1 MAQQNRSKEIWLIP
15 KRVNLHQTICLI
27 DGIIER
33 NYDGTSWNPN
43 KQNNLGVNLKKWGAT
58 RDGKNIS
65 PQAIRTLMASIPQ
78 YLGFAYINNNTTP
91 NTICLTEIGYDLWN
105 YHKDKLVK
113 VPNLNDGKDKII
125 TSSKLVLKQMEKL
138 QITNPVIL
146 KDCEN
151 ILVFP
156 FRMTLKLLLKLDYLD
171 VEELAYFVFKIRDES
186 EFDLA
191 AKEIQNFRK
200 LQEEE
205 RISIIDE
212 FKKTH
217 IGNITL
223 VQAASSKYYQSL
235 CCLTGII
242 DNVKIKP
249 SNFSSTL
256 SGIKIKEEYK
266 QYVSSVIT
274 KYQGVQPYDFKNNLS
289 LWIEYI
295 GNPKRMIPPFD
306 VEFKNENEDS
316 IFITIKK
323 NDVPLDCDVL
333 EKNSCMY
340 FPMFINEEYELEIS
354 NIEDGQLLCK
364 EKILPNYDNN
374 SFSIKFRE
382 KEHYLKQESLE
393 DLCKEVMI
401 HSNANN
407 FDGKMANYLKVINKI
422 TGVNKLEDKSLRG
435 AYYENLFYKILN
447 SLKDSNKIDD
457 VIWNG
462 KIGKYGLPVQA
473 PGGKTGTPDIIFSIN
488 GVDYVLEL
496 TTIKSKAMQFSSE
509 CSSVPDH
516 IRLYAQTTKNK
527 VVGIFVA
534 PIIHE
539 RNTHTMKSVL
549 EKSNIEMLC
558 IEDKNFLKLLKSD
571 NIQQE
576 IINKLNN

>member
-15 KRVNLHQTICLI
+15 KRANLHQTICLI

-78 YLGFAYINNNTTP
+78 YLGFAYINSNTTP

-249 SNFSSTL
+249 SNLSSTL

-354 NIEDGQLLCK
+354 NIEDGQLLGK

-401 HSNANN
+401 HSNSNN

-496 TTIKSKAMQFSSE
+496 TTIKSKAMQFSAE

-539 RNTHTMKSVL
+539 RNTNTMKSVL
-549 EKSNIEMLC
+549 EKSNIEILC

>member
-91 NTICLTEIGYDLWN
+91 NTICLTETGYDLWN

-113 VPNLNDGKDKII
+113 IPNLNDGKDKII

-186 EFDLA
+186 EFDLVS
-191 AKEIQNFRK
+191 KEIQNFRK
-200 LQEEE
+200 MPEKE
-205 RISIIDE
+205 RISIIEE

-242 DNVKIKP
+242 DVVRIKP
-249 SNFSSTL
+249 SNFSNTL
-256 SGIKIKEEYK
+256 SSIKIKEEFK
-266 QYVSSVIT
+266 EYVSNIID
-274 KYQGVQPYDFKNNLS
+274 KYKDIRPYDFKSDLS

-306 VEFKNENEDS
+306 VEFKNTNEDA

-323 NDVPLDCDVL
+323 DDVPIDCDVL

-340 FPMFINEEYELEIS
+340 IPMFVNEEYDIEIS
-354 NIEDGQLLCK
+354 NIENGQLIYQ
-364 EKILPNYDNN
+364 EKVLPNYDNN
-374 SFSIKFRE
+374 SFLIKLQD
-382 KEHYLKQESLE
+382 KEHPVKKESLE
-393 DLCKEVMI
+393 DLFKEVII
-401 HSNANN
+401 HSKANN

-422 TGVNKLEDKSLRG
+422 TGINKLEDKSLRG
-435 AYYENLFYKILN
+435 AYYENLFYKIL
-447 SLKDSNKIDD
+447 SILKDNNKIDD

-462 KIGKYGLPVQA
+462 KISKYGLPVQA
-473 PGGKTGTPDIIFSIN
+473 PGGKTGTPDIVFSIN
-488 GVDYVLEL
+488 DVDYVLEL
-496 TTIKSKAMQFSSE
+496 TTIKSKAMQFSAE

-527 VVGIFVA
+527 VIGIFVA

-539 RNTHTMKSVL
+539 RNTNTMKSVL
-549 EKSNIEMLC
+549 EKSNIKLLC
-558 IEDKNFLKLLKSD
+558 IEDKDFLELLKSN
-571 NIQQE
+571 NIQE
-576 IINKLNN
+576 AINNELNN

>member
-15 KRVNLHQTICLI
+15 KRVNLHQAICLI

-58 RDGKNIS
+58 RNGKNIS

-91 NTICLTEIGYDLWN
+91 NTICLTETGYDLWN
-105 YHKDKLVK
+105 YHKDSLVK
-113 VPNLNDGKDKII
+113 IPNLNDGKDKII
-125 TSSKLVLKQMEKL
+125 NSSELVLKQMEKL

-171 VEELAYFVFKIRDES
+171 IEELAYFVFKIRDES
-186 EFDLA
+186 EFNLVT
-191 AKEIQNFRK
+191 KEIKNFRK

-212 FKKTH
+212 FKNTH

-223 VQAASSKYYQSL
+223 VKAASSKYYQTL

-242 DNVKIKP
+242 DDVRIKP
-249 SNFSSTL
+249 SNLSNTL
-256 SGIKIKEEYK
+256 SSIKIKDEFK
-266 QYVSSVIT
+266 KYVNDVLI
-274 KYQGVQPYDFKNNLS
+274 KYQGIQPYDFKNNLS

-306 VEFKNENEDS
+306 VEFLNKNDDS

-323 NDVPLDCDVL
+323 DSVPIDCDVL
-333 EKNSCMY
+333 EKDSCMY
-340 FPMFINEEYELEIS
+340 VPMFINEEYEIEIS
-354 NIEDGQLLCK
+354 NIEDGQLFYK

-374 SFSIKFRE
+374 SFLIKSHIKKNFP
-382 KEHYLKQESLE
+382 KYESLD
-393 DLCKEVMI
+393 DLFEEVMV
-401 HSNANN
+401 HSKANN

-422 TGVNKLEDKSLRG
+422 TGINKLEDKSLRG

-447 SLKDSNKIDD
+447 ILKDNNKIDD

-462 KIGKYGLPVQA
+462 KISKYGLPVQA
-473 PGGKTGTPDIIFSIN
+473 PGGKTGTSDIIFSIN
-488 GVDYVLEL
+488 DIDYVLEL
-496 TTIKSKAMQFSSE
+496 TTIKSKAMQFSAE

-516 IRLYAQTTKNK
+516 IRLYSQISKNK

-539 RNTHTMKSVL
+539 RNTNTMKSVL
-549 EKSNIEMLC
+549 EKSNIEILC
-558 IEDKNFLKLLKSD
+558 IEDKNFLELLKSN
-571 NIQQE
+571 NIQQA
-576 IINKLNN
+576 IKNILNN

>member
-78 YLGFAYINNNTTP
+78 YLGFAYINSNTTP

-249 SNFSSTL
+249 SNLSSTL

-354 NIEDGQLLCK
+354 NIEDGQLLGK

-496 TTIKSKAMQFSSE
+496 TTIKSKAVQFSAE

-539 RNTHTMKSVL
+539 RNTNTMKSVL
-549 EKSNIEMLC
+549 EKSNIEILC

>member
-447 SLKDSNKIDD
+447 SLKDSNKIGD

-462 KIGKYGLPVQA
+462 KIGKYGLPIQA

-539 RNTHTMKSVL
+539 RNTNTMKSVL

>member
-539 RNTHTMKSVL
+539 RNTNTMKSVL

>member
-15 KRVNLHQTICLI
+15 KRANLHQTICLI

-78 YLGFAYINNNTTP
+78 YLGFAYINSNTTP

-249 SNFSSTL
+249 SNLSSTL

-354 NIEDGQLLCK
+354 NIEDGQLLGK

-496 TTIKSKAMQFSSE
+496 TTIKSKAVQFSAE

-539 RNTHTMKSVL
+539 RNTNTMKSVL
-549 EKSNIEMLC
+549 EKSNIEILC

>member
-266 QYVSSVIT
+266 QYVSNVIT

-539 RNTHTMKSVL
+539 RNTNTMKSVL

>member
-78 YLGFAYINNNTTP
+78 YLGFAYINSNTTP
-91 NTICLTEIGYDLWN
+91 NTICLTETGYDLWK
-105 YHKDKLVK
+105 YHKDNLVK
-113 VPNLNDGKDKII
+113 IPNLNDGKDKII
-125 TSSKLVLKQMEKL
+125 TSSELVLKQMEKL

-186 EFDLA
+186 EFKLVTR
-191 AKEIQNFRK
+191 EIQNFRK

-242 DNVKIKP
+242 DDVRIKP
-249 SNFSSTL
+249 SNLSNTL
-256 SGIKIKEEYK
+256 SSIKIKDEFK
-266 QYVSSVIT
+266 DYVNDIIT
-274 KYQGVQPYDFKNNLS
+274 KYQDIQPYDFKNNLS

-295 GNPKRMIPPFD
+295 GNPRRMIPPFD
-306 VEFKNENEDS
+306 VEFKNDNEDS

-323 NDVPLDCDVL
+323 EDIPLDCDVL
-333 EKNSCMY
+333 EKGSCMY
-340 FPMFINEEYELEIS
+340 VPMFINEEYDIEIS
-354 NIEDGQLLCK
+354 NIDDGQLLYK

-374 SFSIKFRE
+374 SYSIKTYA
-382 KEHYLKQESLE
+382 KENHLKQESLE
-393 DLCKEVMI
+393 DLFDEVMV
-401 HSNANN
+401 HSKANN

-447 SLKDSNKIDD
+447 NLKDSNKIDD

-462 KIGKYGLPVQA
+462 KISKYGLPVQA
-473 PGGKTGTPDIIFSIN
+473 PGGKTGTSDIIFSIN
-488 GVDYVLEL
+488 DVDYVLEL
-496 TTIKSKAMQFSSE
+496 TTIKSKAMQFSAE

-539 RNTHTMKSVL
+539 RNTNTMKSVL
-549 EKSNIEMLC
+549 EKSNIEILC
-558 IEDKNFLKLLKSD
+558 IEDKKFLELLKSD
-571 NIQQE
+571 NIQE
-576 IINKLNN
+576 SIKEKISN